1 MYDVLIQIII
11 LNFFFALFQF
21 ISLEQLE
28 QLDMSYNK
36 IKFIPNEI
44 SQLE

>member
-1 MYDVLIQIII
+1 MICGFELSLLISS
-11 LNFFFALFQF
+11 LPCFSLF
-21 ISLEQLE
+21 SLEQLE